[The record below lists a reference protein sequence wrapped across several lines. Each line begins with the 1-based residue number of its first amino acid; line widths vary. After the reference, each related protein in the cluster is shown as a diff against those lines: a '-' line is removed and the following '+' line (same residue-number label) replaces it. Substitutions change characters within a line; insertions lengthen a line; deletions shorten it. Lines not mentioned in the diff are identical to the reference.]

1 MDMLYLI
8 KDDCFT
14 YSKRKKEKKT
24 QCKMSL
30 HLKTQSQK
38 TPQLRVFLWPPHL
51 LCRPFRLVLLITYIS
66 DSIKD
71 IQLKFRT
78 NIISSFDKKCV
89 KFFCKWMKTKRD
101 TVI

>member
-1 MDMLYLI
+1 MIVLHI
-8 KDDCFT
+8 Q
-14 YSKRKKEKKT
+14 KEKK
-24 QCKMSL
+24 KKKHNASL
-30 HLKTQSQK
+30 HLKTQLQK